1 MDLIK
6 AHMAVRGMPILSSDI
21 LEAALVA
28 PKPGFLVV
36 YYVFYDETGKIC
48 GANLQD

>member
-1 MDLIK
+1 
-6 AHMAVRGMPILSSDI
+6 MPILSSDI

-36 YYVFYDETGKIC
+36 YYVFYEKPARYVVQIFKADGTPG
-48 GANLQD
+48 